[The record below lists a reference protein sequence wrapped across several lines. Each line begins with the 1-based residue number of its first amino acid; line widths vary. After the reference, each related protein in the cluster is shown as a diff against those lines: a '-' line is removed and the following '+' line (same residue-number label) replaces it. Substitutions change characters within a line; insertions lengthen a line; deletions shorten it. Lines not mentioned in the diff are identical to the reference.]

1 MRAPPEGAAD
11 AVVHLVAGLTDVA
24 PAYLH
29 DSGMMG
35 GLLIAAAGAAGL
47 HATSAPL
54 LRTHGIRGVDDVL
67 MVDGGHAAVHAHAG
81 RGMLLIDIIAAEPAN
96 LVKALEVF
104 TRRLMP
110 GGVTLE
116 RLLRLSAG
124 P

>member
-24 PAYLH
+24 PAYLR
-29 DSGMMG
+29 DSGMLG

-54 LRTHGIRGVDDVL
+54 LRLHSIRGVDGLL
-67 MVDGGHAAVHAHAG
+67 MLDGGHAAVHAHAA
-81 RGMLLIDIIAAEPAN
+81 RRMLLVDIIAAEPAN
-96 LVKALEVF
+96 LGKALEVF

-110 GGVTLE
+110 GGVTME
-116 RLLRLSAG
+116 RLLRLSADS
-124 P
+124 

>member
-1 MRAPPEGAAD
+1 MRAPPGAAD

-24 PAYLH
+24 PTYLH
-29 DSGMMG
+29 DSGMLG

-47 HATSAPL
+47 HATAAPV
-54 LRTHGIRGVDDVL
+54 LRAHTVRGVDGML

-81 RGMLLIDIIAAEPAN
+81 RRMLLIDIIAPEPAD

-104 TRRLMP
+104 TRRLVP

-116 RLLRLSAG
+116 RLLRLSPG
-124 P
+124 